1 MSEDDASTKFNCDL
15 LLAESDGSVEYGI
28 TNGLSKDNMVLVGD
42 PDYDLAFTKR
52 NYIENKKFQKL
63 NVLFITVNLSSYAK
77 SNWSIN
83 KQDKMIEKLVKEYK
97 KFKDV
102 FSLSIKIHPVSE
114 NFNQYRKKIDEYD
127 ANIKLFQHENI
138 YELIEKSDIVLTTAT
153 STAGSIALIM
163 KKPVILWNYF
173 QVENDTFRDSGVVIN
188 CENISKIND
197 YVTNANSFN
206 MENELVIEEFIKK
219 FYGDG
224 NATQEIADA
233 IENLTESRGLS

>member
-1 MSEDDASTKFNCDL
+1 
-15 LLAESDGSVEYGI
+15 
-28 TNGLSKDNMVLVGD
+28 
-42 PDYDLAFTKR
+42 
-52 NYIENKKFQKL
+52 
-63 NVLFITVNLSSYAK
+63 
-77 SNWSIN
+77 
-83 KQDKMIEKLVKEYK
+83 
-97 KFKDV
+97 
-102 FSLSIKIHPVSE
+102 
-114 NFNQYRKKIDEYD
+114 
-127 ANIKLFQHENI
+127 
-138 YELIEKSDIVLTTAT
+138 
-153 STAGSIALIM
+153 M

-224 NATQEIADA
+224 NATQKIADA

>member
-1 MSEDDASTKFNCDL
+1 MLLTIFLDL
-15 LLAESDGSVEYGI
+15 QYF
-28 TNGLSKDNMVLVGD
+28 
-42 PDYDLAFTKR
+42 YH
-52 NYIENKKFQKL
+52 
-63 NVLFITVNLSSYAK
+63 
-77 SNWSIN
+77 
-83 KQDKMIEKLVKEYK
+83 YK
-97 KFKDV
+97 
-102 FSLSIKIHPVSE
+102 
-114 NFNQYRKKIDEYD
+114 KKIDEYD

-224 NATQEIADA
+224 NATQRFQWLPHFHWI
-233 IENLTESRGLS
+233 